1 MVGVRFFSGGRE
13 GGGNKDSLAREI
25 LKIEK
30 QKGGKLS
37 SQERFKL
44 IMQRKMAESKKV
56 ASQNGQK
63 HMSKKAQE
71 ALKQVAMK
79 KAAKEQKIMRQSVI
93 VQKKMFNNGMVQ
105 KNGKIMDIAGN
116 QIGQINKKN
125 GKMTSVGG
133 AAIGQ
138 YKANSRSVNAA
149 IMGAIDKYSP
159 YYINLRKMQQMQ
171 AQGLDP
177 KTGLPLNQDVM
188 DVHGNRMNAQAA
200 MHGGNYQAGMA
211 SAMMMQQMEAKLDK
225 GVHGYVGGG
234 GAESTDDTIHGRM
247 PVTGTAWGAMSN
259 NVWGTFSDN
268 VHGTSGDNVWGTFS
282 TDIWGGVGGDPWG
295 GRKVRIWGTGDGV
308 NHIKKLTNA
317 IRKLFGRPNKAT
329 LKAFNAFRKAG
340 GRSGAMSAK
349 AGPRAPVNTPRGGG
363 GRR

>member
-1 MVGVRFFSGGRE
+1 MVGTRFFNGSRDV
-13 GGGNKDSLAREI
+13 NKDSLAREI

-56 ASQNGQK
+56 AENKNQR
-63 HMSKKAQE
+63 HMSKKAQD

-93 VQKKMFNNGMVQ
+93 VQKKIFNNGMVQ

-125 GKMTSVGG
+125 GKMSTVGG
-133 AAIGQ
+133 AGIGT

-159 YYINLRKMQQMQ
+159 YYINLRKMQAMQ

-177 KTGLPLNQDVM
+177 KTGLPLNQEAM
-188 DVHGNRMNAQAA
+188 NVHGNSMSA
-200 MHGGNYQAGMA
+200 MHGGNYQTGMA
-211 SAMMMQQMEAKLDK
+211 GQMMMQQLQEKKDQ
-225 GVHGYVGGG
+225 GVHGYIGGG
-234 GAESTDDTIHGRM
+234 GADYSDVTIHGRM
-247 PVTGTAWGAMSN
+247 PIAGTAWGAMAD
-259 NVWGTFSDN
+259 NVWGNFSDN
-268 VHGTSGDNVWGTFS
+268 VHGTTGDNVWGTNS

-308 NHIKKLTNA
+308 NRMKSVTKM
-317 IRKLFGRPNKAT
+317 IRKLFGKPSKKT
-329 LKAFNAFRKAG
+329 VKAFNAFRKAG
-340 GRSGAMSAK
+340 GKSGAMSAK
-349 AGPRAPVNTPRGGG
+349 AGPRPPVNT
-363 GRR
+363 RRR